1 MLRKILYGL
10 GIILIIAQF
19 FKPEKNI
26 SSEVSKNDI
35 STRYE
40 VPGNVKVILEKACN
54 DCHSNNT
61 KYPWY
66 ANIQPVAWWL
76 NDHIKD
82 GKKHL
87 NFSEFAAYTY
97 KRADHKMEEVIESQ
111 EDHWMP
117 LDSYTWLHKDAK
129 LTEEERGEIVG
140 WAKGL
145 RVKIMAD
152 SVSSVKSE

>member
-1 MLRKILYGL
+1 MIKKILYAL
-10 GIILIIAQF
+10 GILLIAAQF

-26 SSEVSKNDI
+26 SQELSKNDI

-54 DCHSNNT
+54 DCHTNNT
-61 KYPWY
+61 RYPWY
-66 ANIQPVAWWL
+66 SRIQPVAWWL
-76 NDHIKD
+76 NEHITD

-87 NFSEFAAYTY
+87 NFSEFMTYTY

-117 LDSYTWLHKDAK
+117 LDSYTWLHRDGK
-129 LTEEERGEIVG
+129 LTEEERGVLVN
-140 WAKGL
+140 WANGL
-145 RVKIMAD
+145 RVKITAD
-152 SVSSVKSE
+152 SLSSVRSD